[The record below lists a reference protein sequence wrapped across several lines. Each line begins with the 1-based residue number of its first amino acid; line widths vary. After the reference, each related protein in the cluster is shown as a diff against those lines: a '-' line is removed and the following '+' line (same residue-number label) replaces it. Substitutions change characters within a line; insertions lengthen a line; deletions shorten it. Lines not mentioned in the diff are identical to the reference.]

1 MKITSLDKTI
11 GEALALGYYRIPRFQ
26 RPFSWEK
33 DQVEEFWEDTI
44 ADNETDYFIGSM
56 LVYEENKSKKWLGVV
71 DGQQR
76 LTTITL
82 ILCALRNAF
91 DAEGLKDQAE
101 GIQALIERKNID
113 NKPEYVLQP
122 ETSYPYFQEHIQK
135 FGQPDTELEADS
147 EETLLKRAFEIVT
160 GTINDV
166 VISIKNDST
175 IRKDAKVGKIK
186 DKLIHIRNKILGLNV
201 IHITLDNEDDAY
213 IAFETLNTRGRDLTI
228 ADLLKNHLLKLIKPK
243 NANVDVYKEKWAS
256 ILKFVESAGV
266 KLDEFLYH
274 HWLSKYERYVPAKKL
289 YKSIKRE
296 VKSDNAKL
304 YFEELL
310 HDAKLY
316 NSIVKPTPQAWP
328 KNELRI
334 RTSLIAF
341 QIFRIKQQMP
351 MVLAVLR
358 DYKAKK
364 LKQKHVVSILESIE
378 CFHFVFSAITSQ
390 RSSGG
395 ISNMYAAHAI
405 DLSMNKD
412 DDTKLEILEKL
423 KKEFKRRLPR
433 YQEFEANFT
442 ELVFTD
448 QQCKQKRLIQ
458 YLLAKIDTQNY
469 SGLPVDYEQ
478 MTLEHISPQK
488 PKDGSEP
495 SEYMGIIGNLLLVN
509 SKLNQQL
516 SNKSFQKK
524 KEILTKSKISLDEII
539 TDSSTWEDEEIK
551 KRTTFLARKAYEE
564 IWKLQ

>member
-11 GEALALGYYRIPRFQ
+11 GEALTLGYYRIPRFQ

-56 LVYEENKSKKWLGVV
+56 LVYEENKNKKWLGVV

-91 DAEGLKDQAE
+91 SAEGLTDQAE

-147 EETLLKRAFEIVT
+147 EEILLKRAFEIVF
-160 GTINDV
+160 GNVRDV
-166 VISIKNDST
+166 VTSIKNDST
-175 IRKDAKVGKIK
+175 IRKDLKSGKIK
-186 DKLIHIRNKILGLNV
+186 DKLIQIRDKILGLNV
-201 IHITLDNEDDAY
+201 IYITLDNEDDAY

-243 NANVDVYKEKWAS
+243 NANVDVYKEKWAN
-256 ILKFVESAGV
+256 ILKFIESAEV

-296 VKSDNAKL
+296 VKSENAKL

-316 NSIVKPTPQAWP
+316 SSIIKPTPQAWP

-334 RTSLIAF
+334 RNSLIAF
-341 QIFRIKQQMP
+341 QIFRVKQQMP

-364 LKQKHVVSILESIE
+364 LKQKHVVSILEAIE

-395 ISNMYAAHAI
+395 ISNMYATHAI
-405 DLSMNKD
+405 DLSTEKEEIK
-412 DDTKLEILEKL
+412 KLETLEKL
-423 KKEFKRRLPR
+423 KKEFKRRLPK

-442 ELVFTD
+442 EIIFTD
-448 QQCKQKRLIQ
+448 EQTKQKRLVQ
-458 YLLAKIDTQNY
+458 YLLAKIDSQNS

-478 MTLEHISPQK
+478 MTLEHIAPQK

-495 SEYMGIIGNLLLVN
+495 SEYMGTLGNLLLVN

-516 SNKSFQKK
+516 SNKSFQRK
-524 KEILTKSKISLDEII
+524 KEILAKSKIFLDEII
-539 TDSSTWEDEEIK
+539 SNSSKWEDEEIQE
-551 KRTTFLARKAYEE
+551 RTSFLARKAYEE
-564 IWKLQ
+564 IWALQ